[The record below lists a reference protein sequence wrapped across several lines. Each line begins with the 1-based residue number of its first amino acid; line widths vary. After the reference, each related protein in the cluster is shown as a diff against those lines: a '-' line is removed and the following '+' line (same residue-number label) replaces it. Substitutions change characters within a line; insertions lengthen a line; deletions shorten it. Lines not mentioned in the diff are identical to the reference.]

1 MGQTLRASMHILFR
15 VGSDEPLSFTIT
27 SDALQAAIDFV
38 EVCIQQTAYIGG
50 RGKIDD
56 DISLICSGKH
66 FSFRGP
72 KIVLATCVCIYIC
85 LVSKF
90 LHYWLYATNEFSQ

>member
-1 MGQTLRASMHILFR
+1 MGQTLHVAASMHILFH

-38 EVCIQQTAYIGG
+38 EVFIQQTAYIGG

-66 FSFRGP
+66 FYNY
-72 KIVLATCVCIYIC
+72 VT
-85 LVSKF
+85 
-90 LHYWLYATNEFSQ
+90 LHHSYRN

>member
-1 MGQTLRASMHILFR
+1 MGQTLHVAASMHILFH

-66 FSFRGP
+66 FYNY
-72 KIVLATCVCIYIC
+72 VT
-85 LVSKF
+85 
-90 LHYWLYATNEFSQ
+90 LHHSYRN